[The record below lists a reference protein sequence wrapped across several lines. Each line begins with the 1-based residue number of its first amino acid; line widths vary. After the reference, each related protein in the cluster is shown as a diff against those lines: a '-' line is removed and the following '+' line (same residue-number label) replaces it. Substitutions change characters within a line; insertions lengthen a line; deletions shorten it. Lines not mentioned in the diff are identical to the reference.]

1 MKGVGG
7 KYLETGNEI
16 QAKNTSCAEVYFKK
30 KPTNSTVLKKL
41 IVVEWKH
48 FTQAAEGQVLR
59 LSPARTASELWLCCG
74 SSIGQMLLAAAGEAL
89 L

>member
-30 KPTNSTVLKKL
+30 NQTQQYLRNS
-41 IVVEWKH
+41 
-48 FTQAAEGQVLR
+48 
-59 LSPARTASELWLCCG
+59 LWSNG
-74 SSIGQMLLAAAGEAL
+74 SILHKQQRVRC
-89 L
+89 